1 MLPAARVS
9 DFHMCPMVTPGLPPI
24 PHVGGPILPP
34 GAPTVMIG
42 GPFAAR
48 MSDMATCVGPPD
60 SIVMGSVNVHTMG
73 LMQARMTSA
82 CAHGGMVMVGL
93 PTVLVGGPTVT
104 MAGTA
109 DANDANLVAYEF
121 CKFPLHMQQALDAG
135 GGKIVVCRGS
145 VTEHLSHLRGV
156 QPRGWPAG
164 SSWDT
169 VPGLFSGDRNE
180 VVIATVGHGTPAG
193 AHVPA
198 TGEGHGCHNL
208 VLHEG
213 AHGISHN
220 TPGGP
225 ASESPAFTA
234 AHTADQATLDNYEGT
249 NVSPQAARSEAFAES
264 ASRYYG
270 GDPNDAAN
278 HPNLNNYW
286 AGDPYAPPP
295 PPPGP

>member
-9 DFHMCPMVTPGLPPI
+9 DFHMCPMVTPGTPPI
-24 PHVGGPILPP
+24 PHVGGPVLPP

-73 LMQARMTSA
+73 LMQARQTSS
-82 CAHGGMVMVGL
+82 CAHGGVVMVGM

-145 VTEHLSHLRGV
+145 VTEHLTDLKGKP
-156 QPRGWPAG
+156 PRGWKNG
-164 SSWDT
+164 KTWDS
-169 VPGLFSGDRNE
+169 VPGAFDPNSNE
-180 VVIATVGHGTPAG
+180 VVIATTGHGTPAG
-193 AHVPA
+193 AHVPG
-198 TGEGHGCHNL
+198 TGEEHGATNL

-213 AHGISHN
+213 AHGIDHN
-220 TPGGP
+220 TPGGK
-225 ASESPAFTA
+225 ASQSPAFVA
-234 AHTADQATLDNYEGT
+234 AHTADKPTLTDYEGT
-249 NVSPQAARSEAFAES
+249 NVSPEAARSEAFAES
-264 ASRYYG
+264 AARHYG
-270 GDPNDAAN
+270 GDPAAAN
-278 HPNLNNYW
+278 HPNLDNYW

>member
-24 PHVGGPILPP
+24 PHVGGPVLPP
-34 GAPTVMIG
+34 GAPTVLIG

-60 SIVMGSVNVHTMG
+60 SIIMGSVNVHTMG
-73 LMQARMTSA
+73 LMQARQTSS
-82 CAHGGMVMVGL
+82 CAHGGMVMIGL

-104 MAGTA
+104 LAGTA

-145 VTEHLSHLRGV
+145 ITEHRTDLAGV
-156 QPRGWPAG
+156 HPRGWPAG
-164 SSWDT
+164 STWDS
-169 VPGLFSGDRNE
+169 VPGVFSSDRNE
-180 VVIATVGHGTPAG
+180 LVIATTGHGTPAG

-198 TGEGHGCHNL
+198 TGEGHGSSNL

-213 AHGISHN
+213 AHGIDHN
-220 TPGGP
+220 GP
-225 ASESPAFTA
+225 AGVNSGSSGFNA
-234 AHTADQATLDNYEGT
+234 ARTADAPTLSAYENQPG
-249 NVSPQAARSEAFAES
+249 AAGQEESFAES
-264 ASRYYG
+264 AARYYG

-295 PPPGP
+295 PPPPGP